1 MTARL
6 PLLLAAAVLLIGG
19 GARVVQAT
27 GDGLGWLGVGAGL
40 LTIGIWVG
48 LEVRAWKD
56 DRP

>member
-6 PLLLAAAVLLIGG
+6 PLLLAAAGLMLGG

-40 LTIGIWVG
+40 LTAGIWVG
-48 LEVRAWKD
+48 LEVRAWKEE
-56 DRP
+56 R